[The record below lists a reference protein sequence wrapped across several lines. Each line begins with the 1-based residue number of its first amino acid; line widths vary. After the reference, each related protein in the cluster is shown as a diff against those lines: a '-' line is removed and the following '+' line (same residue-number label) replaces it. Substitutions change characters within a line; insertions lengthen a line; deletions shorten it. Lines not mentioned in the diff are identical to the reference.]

1 MRAVSFRNI
10 VITVV
15 FAAACG
21 GKSNSDTGPKPAP
34 APAPEPAAPVADK
47 QPEPAPPPAETPAEP
62 ADTKPAPPPE
72 DTFLKLAKDEKIKI
86 MKTKVMPA
94 MTKAFKAHDGK
105 AFAKFN
111 CKTCHGKGA
120 ADDTFKMPNPD
131 LPPLDFAAI
140 QAGKLDD
147 KAKHMLE
154 FMEKTV
160 KPDMAKML
168 GLPEF
173 DPAHQEKGGFGCL
186 ACHTMKK

>member
-1 MRAVSFRNI
+1 MSFRYLL
-10 VITVV
+10 ITVV

-21 GKSNSDTGPKPAP
+21 GKSNSDTAPKPAP
-34 APAPEPAAPVADK
+34 APAPEPAPPVAVQ
-47 QPEPAPPPAETPAEP
+47 QPEPAPPPAPAEP

-72 DTFLKLAKDEKIKI
+72 DAFLKLAKDEKIKI
-86 MKTKVMPA
+86 MKTKVVPTMA
-94 MTKAFKAHDGK
+94 KAFKAHDGK

-160 KPDMAKML
+160 KPEMAKIL

>member
-1 MRAVSFRNI
+1 VSFRYLL
-10 VITVV
+10 ITVV

-21 GKSNSDTGPKPAP
+21 GKSHSDTAPKPAP
-34 APAPEPAAPVADK
+34 TPEPAPPVADK
-47 QPEPAPPPAETPAEP
+47 QPEPAAPPAEAPAPEP

-72 DTFLKLAKDEKIKI
+72 DAFLKLAKDEKIKI
-86 MKTKVMPA
+86 MKTKVTPA
-94 MTKAFKAHDGK
+94 MAKAFKAHDAK
-105 AFAKFN
+105 AFAKLN

-120 ADDTFKMPNPD
+120 ADETFKMPNPD

-147 KAKHMLE
+147 KSKHMLE

-160 KPDMAKML
+160 KPDMAKIL

-173 DPAHQEKGGFGCL
+173 DPAHPEKGGFGCL